1 MHRTAR
7 LERIR
12 PPRTTVVA
20 IAIALVA
27 LSIGPAVASAHETGA
42 SAQGHEATVPFLAA
56 IGLSTLL
63 SVAIGLGAVRGF
75 RSKLASD
82 PASGSDSDPADPD
95 RDHEHGDG
103 AATRIVTSVLL
114 ILLGLLALLSVV
126 GQYAAVAIGGVLL
139 GGAVA
144 WAGRA
149 RGVSPHDGCADAAFG
164 AIALHRSVE
173 GVLVA
178 GVYVAS
184 AALGLVG
191 LAVLTVHAIGETVA
205 IGGLYAPVGRGW
217 AIGSVTG
224 VNLGFLAGALVGRY
238 LIDVVSPPI
247 ATVVLAGVGGVLL
260 VTGIIELRASTHRRR
275 RLNGPTPG
283 PG

>member
-42 SAQGHEATVPFLAA
+42 SAQGHGATVPFLAA

-75 RSKLASD
+75 RSKLACD
-82 PASGSDSDPADPD
+82 PASDPD

-126 GQYAAVAIGGVLL
+126 GQYAAVAIGGGLL
-139 GGAVA
+139 GGTVA

-238 LIDVVSPPI
+238 LIGVVSPPI

-260 VTGIIELRASTHRRR
+260 VTGITELRASTLRRGR
-275 RLNGPTPG
+275 RLDGAMPG
-283 PG
+283 PE